1 MGKAYWEII
10 ADEISRDGWS
20 WGMVEA
26 IVKGWRMY
34 VVDAHAGNL
43 LPRYVVHA
51 DTLLGAFLHLK
62 RELREANLLLH
73 HSVCRCPSP
82 SQGRT

>member
-1 MGKAYWEII
+1 MSPMTSKAYWEII

-20 WGMVEA
+20 WGMTEA
-26 IVKGWRMY
+26 VIGGRRVH

-51 DTLLGAFLHLK
+51 DTLLGAFLQLK
-62 RELREANLLLH
+62 RDLREA
-73 HSVCRCPSP
+73 
-82 SQGRT
+82 QA